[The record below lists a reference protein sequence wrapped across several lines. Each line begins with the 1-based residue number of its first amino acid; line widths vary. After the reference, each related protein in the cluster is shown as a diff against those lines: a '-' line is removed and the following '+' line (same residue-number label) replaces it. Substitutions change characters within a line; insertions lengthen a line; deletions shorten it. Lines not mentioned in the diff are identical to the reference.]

1 MTAAILCIGTELT
14 RGELVDTNSA
24 WLAEALTGLGL
35 EVTALDCTDDDPV
48 RIQQALRRLGA
59 SHDVLV
65 CTGGLGPTTDDLT
78 TEVVAGVLGVP
89 LERDADSLEA
99 IRARMERFGRA
110 MAPSNAKQADFPRGA
125 RILPNREGTAPG
137 FSVKLERALAF
148 FMPGVPREMKAM
160 FDAHVAP
167 ALRPIASA
175 ELHQIRLKTF
185 GLPESAVNDKLSG
198 IEAAHGVI
206 IGYRAHFP
214 EIEVKLLARDRDPE
228 QARSRAR
235 AAAEEVKS
243 RLGDVVYGEGDVSF
257 SEAVGSLL
265 VERGLTLGVAESCSG
280 GVLSELITQRSGA
293 SAFFAGGVVSYANSV
308 KQRALGVSSEL
319 LARHGAVSSEVA
331 RAMAEGAR
339 SALSVDVAAAITGV
353 AGPSGGTPEKPVG
366 LVHYAVSTREG
377 TVDRKL
383 MFPSS
388 RQMIQLVSA
397 FRALALVREVLLA
410 GLSNVTP

>member
-24 WLAEALTGLGL
+24 WLADALTGLGL
-35 EVTALDCTDDDPV
+35 EVTALDCTDDEPA
-48 RIQQALRRLGA
+48 RIQAALRRLGTA
-59 SHDVLV
+59 HDVLV

-78 TEVVAGVLGVP
+78 TEAVAAVLGVP
-89 LERDADSLEA
+89 LERDAASLDA

-110 MAPSNAKQADFPRGA
+110 MAPSNAKQADFPKGA

-137 FSVKLERALAF
+137 FSVQLERALAF

-160 FDAHVAP
+160 FEEHVAP
-167 ALRPIASA
+167 ALRPAANA

-185 GLPESAVNDKLSG
+185 GLPESAVNDKLTG
-198 IEAAHGVI
+198 IEAEHAVV

-214 EIEVKLLARDRDPE
+214 EIEVKLVARDRDLE
-228 QARSRAR
+228 QAKRRAR

-257 SEAVGSLL
+257 PEVVGALL
-265 VERGLTLGVAESCSG
+265 IERGLTLGVAESCTG
-280 GVLSELITQRSGA
+280 GLLSELITQRSGA
-293 SAFFAGGVVSYANSV
+293 SAYFAGGVVSYANSV
-308 KQRALGVSSEL
+308 KKRSLGVSGEL
-319 LARHGAVSSEVA
+319 LVKHGAVSAEVA

-353 AGPSGGTPEKPVG
+353 AGPTGGTPEKPVG
-366 LVHYAVSTREG
+366 LVHIAVSTGEG

-388 RQMIQLVSA
+388 RQMIQMVSA
-397 FRALALVREVLLA
+397 FRALELVREVLLVGVSRVA
-410 GLSNVTP
+410 P